1 MFCSAKQLLSSSQ
14 EDIRWLVSPAVGA
27 DSGGQ
32 CDDCLSPPEGSTL
45 LYQPDF
51 DKYTLNKNTLLKS
64 GLKCHKTSGDQVTCS
79 ECHRLVYETGL
90 TLGQPFCPANKVGN
104 AHLSCKC
111 PSHAPTW
118 NKHLRRCV
126 SKKDYQPDFDKYV
139 KDSTKKSVKC
149 YQKKHANEI
158 LCRECHVT
166 LFKPKDNLESQKKPP
181 S

>member
-1 MFCSAKQLLSSSQ
+1 MFCSTNHSSKENIS
-14 EDIRWLVSPAVGA
+14 LVSPAVGSG
-27 DSGGQ
+27 SGGQ
-32 CDDCLSPPEGSTL
+32 CDDCLSPPKGATL

-51 DKYTLNKNTLLKS
+51 DKYTLNEGYTNKL
-64 GLKCHKTSGDQVTCS
+64 GLKCHKTSRDQVTCS
-79 ECHRLVYETGL
+79 ECHRLVYEKGL
-90 TLGQPFCPANKVGN
+90 TLGSPFCPANKEGTVLDGG
-104 AHLSCKC
+104 CKC

-149 YQKKHANEI
+149 YQKKHVNEI

-166 LFKPKDNLESQKKPP
+166 LFKPIEHK
-181 S
+181 